1 MNTLHKKRYLQI
13 GAGIAL
19 LGTLVYAAMT
29 FMPATQPVTT
39 IAPYAFD
46 EGNLLSGD
54 TRAFRPWFEN
64 GAWQGDI
71 IEYDVDASG
80 VRNTD
85 AEVGSNPP
93 VADGI
98 SLKLRS
104 TPRPTYTSGVYRL
117 GFS

>member
-1 MNTLHKKRYLQI
+1 
-13 GAGIAL
+13 
-19 LGTLVYAAMT
+19 MT

-71 IEYDVDASG
+71 IEYNVDASG
-80 VRNTD
+80 VRSFPARIAAAQRRVASIRSASQDRADSAVTRR
-85 AEVGSNPP
+85 VGNGGWS
-93 VADGI
+93 A
-98 SLKLRS
+98 S
-104 TPRPTYTSGVYRL
+104 SG
-117 GFS
+117 GTIGG